1 MKISKRLMAVS
12 MALPLAAIGSA
23 SATDFSPTGSFS
35 LDPAKIKANPS
46 VRIQLEQDS
55 GEEELDHV
63 TLVVPAGF
71 KLPTDAKIENGDIL
85 GTADLAIDVGPRCN
99 GTGPLSAPASFP
111 DRNIIERDRTDEQ
124 ADEGVKAVWVVDLE
138 PVTRIT
144 LEMRGSP
151 RKGYTLAG
159 NIPANPFTC
168 PPLTF
173 DGTINAKSEGGVSI
187 FKNPRTPGKY
197 TFKAIFKS
205 QESDATK
212 TITSKIKISR

>member
-12 MALPLAAIGSA
+12 MALPLAVVGSA
-23 SATDFSPTGSFS
+23 SAEDFSPTGSFS
-35 LDPAKIKANPS
+35 LDPAKVKANPS
-46 VRIQLEQDS
+46 VRIQLAQDS

-85 GTADLAIDVGPRCN
+85 GTADLAIDVGPRCA
-99 GTGPLSAPASFP
+99 GGGPLSAPASFP

-124 ADEGVKAVWVVDLE
+124 ADEGVKAVWIVDLE

-144 LEMRGSP
+144 LEMKGSP
-151 RKGYTLAG
+151 RKGYTLSG
-159 NIPANPFTC
+159 NIPANQFTC

-173 DGTINAKSEGGVSI
+173 DGTISAKSDGGVPI
-187 FKNPRTPGKY
+187 FKNPGKPGKY

-205 QESDATK
+205 QESSATH